1 MITGKDI
8 NKDISMLELKM
19 EKGSITNDDI
29 VKAITLLV
37 KVNIGIRANLVAI
50 MRKMGVELRKPRI
63 SRDRKEGTKDEK
75 K

>member
-19 EKGSITNDDI
+19 EKSSITNADI